1 MSGIKVKMSEKTKTI
16 FLYSFLFVVILSR
29 IILETAYFA
38 QNYFFSYFVTIHHFC
53 WYLFVFFYFSICCRY
68 ILGMKRESAKYLAV
82 ASPVIFIPIISAY
95 LKNEKLQLAYLK
107 GDIGD
112 VLFNVSTLFK
122 FHEKNSEFFPEMVI
136 LLIIFIAGSWFISKS
151 VKRTV
156 LNVLFGFYGAAIFAG
171 LHLFGV
177 YPRTKAYFK
186 IHTVLRNHQLLAL
199 IYFSLAVTFFVIYS
213 YPEIKK
219 AFSKTK
225 FKYIV
230 LFVTG
235 ICLSILSSKYIF
247 EFFYSKM
254 PESADKFLMTTPFV
268 ILAVSLF
275 PIFGKSSNSFVAGKF
290 FPAVFSILSVLIIA
304 GIYLQM
310 K

>member
-1 MSGIKVKMSEKTKTI
+1 MSEKAKTI
-16 FLYSFLFVVILSR
+16 SLYSFLFVVIITR
-29 IILETAYFA
+29 IVLETAYFA
-38 QNYFFSYFVTIHHFC
+38 QNYFFGYFVTLHHFC
-53 WYLFVFFYFSICCRY
+53 WYLFVFFYFSLCCRY
-68 ILGMKRESAKYLAV
+68 ILGMKRESVKYLTL
-82 ASPVIFIPIISAY
+82 ASPVIFIPVLSAY

-107 GDIGD
+107 GDLGD

-136 LLIIFIAGSWFISKS
+136 LLIVFIAGSWLISKS
-151 VKRTV
+151 VKRTA

-177 YPRTKAYFK
+177 FPKTKAYFK

-199 IYFSLAVTFFVIYS
+199 IYLSFAITVFVVYS
-213 YPEIKK
+213 FPEIKK
-219 AFSKTK
+219 AFSKEK

-230 LFVTG
+230 FLVTG
-235 ICLSILSSKYIF
+235 ICFSILSAKYMF
-247 EFFYSKM
+247 EFFYGKV
-254 PESADKFLMTTPFV
+254 PETADKILMTTPFV

-275 PIFGKSSNSFVAGKF
+275 PIFGKNSNSFVAGKF
-290 FPAVFSILSVLIIA
+290 FPAVFSIISILIVT
-304 GIYLQM
+304 GIYLQV

>member
-1 MSGIKVKMSEKTKTI
+1 MSEKTKTI
-16 FLYSFLFVVILSR
+16 LLYSFLFAVIIIR
-29 IILETAYFA
+29 IVLETAYFS
-38 QNYFFSYFVTIHHFC
+38 QRYFFSYFVALHHFC
-53 WYLFVFFYFSICCRY
+53 WYLFVFFYFSLCCRY
-68 ILGMKRESAKYLAV
+68 ILGMKRESVKYLTL
-82 ASPVIFIPIISAY
+82 ASPVIFIPILSAY

-122 FHEKNSEFFPEMVI
+122 FHERNSEFFPEMVI
-136 LLIIFIAGSWFISKS
+136 LLMVFIAGSWLISKS

-156 LNVLFGFYGAAIFAG
+156 LNVIFGFYGAAIFAG

-199 IYFSLAVTFFVIYS
+199 IYLSFAITVFVIYS

-219 AFSKTK
+219 AFSKEK
-225 FKYIV
+225 FKYIMF
-230 LFVTG
+230 FVTG
-235 ICLSILSSKYIF
+235 ICFSILFSKYMF
-247 EFFYSKM
+247 EFFYDKV
-254 PESADKFLMTTPFV
+254 PETADKFLMTTPFV

-290 FPAVFSILSVLIIA
+290 FPAVFSIISILIVT
-304 GIYLQM
+304 GIYLQV